1 MGLPYHTEP
10 VKTFIMKVLP
20 VADVALPTDKR
31 SGSVKKR
38 KSKVSDASREERLN
52 LQATA
57 MAFIKAESSKINGNK
72 KIKAE
77 SSKINGNKKRK
88 PKRKPTTL
96 DEIKGLWCA
105 LARTGWIPS

>member
-1 MGLPYHTEP
+1 
-10 VKTFIMKVLP
+10 MKVLP

-31 SGSVKKR
+31 PGSVIKR
-38 KSKVSDASREERLN
+38 KAKVSDVAKEERLN

-72 KIKAE
+72 K
-77 SSKINGNKKRK
+77 
-88 PKRKPTTL
+88 RKPTTL
-96 DEIKGLWCA
+96 DDIKGLWCA

>member
-1 MGLPYHTEP
+1 
-10 VKTFIMKVLP
+10 MKVLP

-38 KSKVSDASREERLN
+38 KGKAAREERLI

-57 MAFIKAESSKINGNK
+57 MAFIKSINGK
-72 KIKAE
+72 T
-77 SSKINGNKKRK
+77 KRK
-88 PKRKPTTL
+88 PSTLDNGKRKRKRTTL

>member
-1 MGLPYHTEP
+1 
-10 VKTFIMKVLP
+10 MKVLP

-31 SGSVKKR
+31 SGSVKTR

-57 MAFIKAESSKINGNK
+57 MAF
-72 KIKAE
+72 IKAE

>member
-1 MGLPYHTEP
+1 MN
-10 VKTFIMKVLP
+10 VLP
-20 VADVALPTDKR
+20 AADVALPTDKR

-72 KIKAE
+72 K
-77 SSKINGNKKRK
+77 RK

-96 DEIKGLWCA
+96 DKIKGLWCA
-105 LARTGWIPS
+105 LGWAEN

>member
-1 MGLPYHTEP
+1 
-10 VKTFIMKVLP
+10 MKVLP

-31 SGSVKKR
+31 PGSVIKR
-38 KSKVSDASREERLN
+38 KAKVSDAAKEERLN

-72 KIKAE
+72 K
-77 SSKINGNKKRK
+77 
-88 PKRKPTTL
+88 RKPTTL
-96 DEIKGLWCA
+96 DKIKGLWCA

>member
-1 MGLPYHTEP
+1 
-10 VKTFIMKVLP
+10 MKVLP
-20 VADVALPTDKR
+20 AADVALPSDKS

-38 KSKVSDASREERLN
+38 KAKVSDASREERLH

-57 MAFIKAESSKINGNK
+57 MAFIKS
-72 KIKAE
+72 IK

-88 PKRKPTTL
+88 PTTL
-96 DEIKGLWCA
+96 DDIKGLWCA

>member
-1 MGLPYHTEP
+1 
-10 VKTFIMKVLP
+10 MKVLP

-31 SGSVKKR
+31 PGSVIKR
-38 KSKVSDASREERLN
+38 KAKVSDAAKEERLN

-88 PKRKPTTL
+88 PTTL